1 MIAESGYDCTIFVI
15 FVPVESRR
23 VTVGEHF
30 AGSWR
35 LSEDELELSL
45 NVIRC
50 GLRPLFSL
58 GTLRGFALASSIL
71 TIRSAPFSAW
81 RRDQRSF
88 SSCLS
93 GSSFLLQL
101 LG

>member
-1 MIAESGYDCTIFVI
+1 MILAE
-15 FVPVESRR
+15 
-23 VTVGEHF
+23 VGEHV
-30 AGSWR
+30 ASGSWR
-35 LSEDELELSL
+35 LGEGDLELSL
-45 NVIRC
+45 CAIRC

-58 GTLRGFALASSIL
+58 CALRGLGLSSSIL
-71 TIRSAPFSAW
+71 TIRSASFSAW

-93 GSSFLLQL
+93 GSSFLLAL